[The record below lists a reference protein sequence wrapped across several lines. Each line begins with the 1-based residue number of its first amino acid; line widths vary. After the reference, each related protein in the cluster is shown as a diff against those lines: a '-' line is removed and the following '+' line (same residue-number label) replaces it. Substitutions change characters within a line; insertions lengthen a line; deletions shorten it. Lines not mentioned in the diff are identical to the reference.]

1 MRSIALLF
9 MFMFMG
15 GKVSAAPLTEQAL
28 SIDRSAQRDPRIRVV
43 DYDPNK
49 IVKLVAHTGY
59 QVSVEFGENE
69 RIETVGLG
77 DASVWQ
83 ITPNSAAN
91 VLFVKPTGVSRPTN
105 MYIVTSKRRY
115 SLELLPRSGRH
126 VAAKNVLYALRFRYP
141 LEPVAEVMSLAPPA
155 PLIVTPQEQWNRAYS
170 YDGAVANVPEEM
182 FDDGAATYFRFA
194 PGTATPA
201 IFIVAA
207 GSGESVVN
215 FAVRGP
221 YVVIDSLAPQFVLRQ
236 GNAVTRI
243 YNDTYKLPT
252 PGPNAPTARATTTK
266 KKKGFFGLFRKDD
279 Q

>member
-1 MRSIALLF
+1 MSVRLYFALLILT
-9 MFMFMG
+9 G
-15 GKVSAAPLTEQAL
+15 SRLCAAPLTEQAL
-28 SIDRSAQRDPRIRVV
+28 SVDRMAYRDPRIRVV

-49 IVKLVAHTGY
+49 IVRLVAHTGY

-91 VLFVKPTGVSRPTN
+91 VLFVKPIGVSRPTN
-105 MYIVTSKRRY
+105 MYIVTSRRRY

-126 VAAKNVLYALRFRYP
+126 VAAKNILYALRFRYP
-141 LEPVAEVMSLAPPA
+141 LEPVAEVAPLAPPA
-155 PLIVTPQEQWNRAYS
+155 PLIATPPEQWNRAYS
-170 YDGAVANVPEEM
+170 YDGAIANVPEEV

-194 PGTATPA
+194 AGAATPA

-207 GSGESVVN
+207 GAGESVVN

-221 YVVIDSLAPQFVLRQ
+221 YVVIDALAPKFVLRQ
-236 GNAVTRI
+236 GDAVTHV
-243 YNDTYKLPT
+243 YNDTYKQPT
-252 PGPNAPTARATTTK
+252 PGPNAPTARTTTTK